1 MRIACRARNA
11 FCDNLLRSFLLSE
24 LVLLMLETGALSSS
38 PALSLAIR
46 REGPILSENRV
57 KQLKR
62 NDSDAEAEKMQSV
75 LLT

>member
-1 MRIACRARNA
+1 
-11 FCDNLLRSFLLSE
+11 
-24 LVLLMLETGALSSS
+24 MLETGALSSS